1 MATVC
6 RAIEGAIDTDC
17 ERGRLR
23 GLTCGGGP
31 EMAMARLSDT
41 GGGIAGRWTLTSM
54 FLGCACFA
62 GCVTSD
68 RGARADLAAG
78 AGGGGRQAELLAVEF
93 ERPKMELDM
102 ADLAGAGIDRDKLD
116 PGRGR
121 LAAIFELEG
130 FASTFEIDCV
140 PVRLGGRAFSLDED
154 EAELD
159 AESGR

>member
-1 MATVC
+1 
-6 RAIEGAIDTDC
+6 
-17 ERGRLR
+17 
-23 GLTCGGGP
+23 
-31 EMAMARLSDT
+31 MAMARLSDT
-41 GGGIAGRWTLTSM
+41 GGGMGGRWTLTSM
-54 FLGCACFA
+54 FLDCACFG

-68 RGARADLAAG
+68 RGARADLATG
-78 AGGGGRQAELLAVEF
+78 AEGGGRHDELLAAVF

-102 ADLAGAGIDRDKLD
+102 VDLAGAGTDLDKLD

-121 LAAIFELEG
+121 LATGFELGG

-159 AESGR
+159 ADNGR